1 MVEQI
6 KTKDDVFAVIDKHNV
21 RFVILWFTDI
31 LGIPK
36 SFAINTNELDGA
48 FSEGMGFDGSSI
60 TGFQKIE
67 ESDMVIKPD
76 PTTFRIIPWRQQ
88 ENAVARM
95 IGDIQNP
102 DGSPY
107 EGDPRQVL
115 KKNLARIKDKGYTFY
130 VGPELEFFYFK
141 NEGATEILDK
151 GGWQEERLLQRW
163 GQVPPIG
170 RG

>member
-6 KTKDDVFAVIDKHNV
+6 KTKDDVFAAIDKYNV
-21 RFVILWFTDI
+21 RFVRLWFTDI
-31 LGIPK
+31 LGFPK

-67 ESDMVIKPD
+67 ESDMIIKPD

-141 NEGATEILDK
+141 NEK
-151 GGWQEERLLQRW
+151 GN
-163 GQVPPIG
+163 
-170 RG
+170 

>member
-1 MVEQI
+1 
-6 KTKDDVFAVIDKHNV
+6 
-21 RFVILWFTDI
+21 
-31 LGIPK
+31 
-36 SFAINTNELDGA
+36 
-48 FSEGMGFDGSSI
+48 MGFDGSSI

-170 RG
+170 RGQVLCRRTAEARSRDHCGH